1 VKAKGVRAMNKY
13 FSKALFYVE
22 RRERLFALA
31 ANIFLCGSCFMNFS
45 FTLAAYANNR
55 IEYYNDP
62 FTIVQGL
69 YGWFIFFAI
78 AAVIASYNQKDKKYY
93 YLLTQPYSRDS
104 IIITKT
110 ISYAVSYTIPVVVYG
125 IACFILM
132 TVNKSSLG
140 DNYSFF
146 CSQLFLVLFGL
157 IAALTLITTIIQL
170 MQILFG
176 KTFSAILIPVFMY
189 NMLFLHFEIA
199 KNFITNRLIFLRDFY
214 SYAASFLRGHN
225 EIIIGDIT
233 YKSLTDITS
242 SYFYKPTPFY
252 SLIVILFSIVIVVI
266 TVALNRRIKAEN
278 TAEVFMFSFSEKI
291 FRVILSMVLTVF
303 STLFIAMIIYY
314 LISLI
319 IGTNVS
325 TYFISKYGLKE
336 KELIEHNIYLFINV
350 LWIPMYMLV
359 YKILGKPMNK
369 RRDV

>member
-1 VKAKGVRAMNKY
+1 MNKY

-31 ANIFLCGSCFMNFS
+31 ANIILYVSCFMNFS
-45 FTLAAYANNR
+45 FTLAAYVNNR
-55 IEYYNDP
+55 IKYYKDP

-93 YLLTQPYSRDS
+93 YMLTQPYSRDS

-110 ISYAVSYTIPVVVYG
+110 FSYATSYTIPAVVYG
-125 IACFILM
+125 IACFILL
-132 TVNKSSLG
+132 TINKSSLG

-157 IAALTLITTIIQL
+157 VAALTLITAIIQL
-170 MQILFG
+170 MQMFFG
-176 KTFSAILIPVFMY
+176 KTISAILMPVFMY
-189 NMLFLHFEIA
+189 YMFFLHFEIA

-214 SYAASFLRGHN
+214 RYAAAFLWGHY
-225 EIIIGDIT
+225 EINIGELT
-233 YKSLTDITS
+233 YKSLPDITS
-242 SYFYKPTPFY
+242 SYFYKPTFL
-252 SLIVILFSIVIVVI
+252 SSILILLSSIIIFTV

-278 TAEVFMFSFSEKI
+278 TAEIYMFSFSEKI
-291 FRVILSMVLTVF
+291 FRVLLSMVLTVF

-319 IGTNVS
+319 VDKNVS
-325 TYFISKYGLKE
+325 ALLISKYGLKE
-336 KELIEHNIYLFINV
+336 KELIEHNIYLFINIIW
-350 LWIPMYMLV
+350 LPMYMLV
-359 YKILGKPMNK
+359 YKVLGRLLNK